1 MKKYPKVNYIGNK
14 AKVADWI
21 IEKLPINNGL
31 VLDLF
36 CGGCSMSY
44 ALKKRGFCVYSN
56 DILYSNFALAKA
68 LIENQNDILELSD
81 IDLESFFNNR
91 EFVKLKWMID
101 FLYFDYEV
109 RELASLIGYAK
120 TLKEYKNYIFLS
132 LLRRSM
138 IRKIPYS
145 RMTIKWEEI
154 VKFRD
159 EELSYQK
166 YKRRRAYHNQP
177 FLTHIQNELSDYNS
191 AVFDSGVKNKA
202 FQKDC
207 IELLKFLQTQN
218 EKVDLI
224 YIDPPYP
231 STMNNYVGFYGGF
244 DKMLDRECKH
254 FLDFTH
260 KDSFLDSLQKI
271 VLESKIISG
280 FLAISLNNK
289 CNPNVN
295 EIQNVLKGYCK
306 KIDIF
311 ETSHTYK
318 VTGKK
323 NKNTHN
329 ELLMICEFGG

>member
-1 MKKYPKVNYIGNK
+1 MNKYPKVNYIGNK
-14 AKVADWI
+14 VKVAEWI
-21 IEKLPINNGL
+21 IEKLPIKQGL

-44 ALKKRGFCVYSN
+44 ALKQSGFCVYSN
-56 DILYSNFALAKA
+56 DILYSSFALAKA
-68 LIENQNDILELSD
+68 LIENQSDMLELNG
-81 IDLESFFNNR
+81 IDLESFFDNKELLR
-91 EFVKLKWMID
+91 LEWMVNY
-101 FLYFDYEV
+101 LYFDYEV
-109 RELASLIGYAK
+109 RELVSLINYAK
-120 TLKEYKNYIFLS
+120 TLTEYKNYIFLS

-177 FLTHIQNELSDYNS
+177 FLAHIKKELNDYNS
-191 AVFDSGVKNKA
+191 AIFNNGLENKA

-207 IELLKFLQTQN
+207 VELLDFLQSQN
-218 EKVDLI
+218 KKIDLV

-244 DKMLDRECKH
+244 DKMLSMECKN

-260 KDSFLDSLQKI
+260 KDYFLHSLEK
-271 VLESKIISG
+271 VVAKSKSISRYI
-280 FLAISLNNK
+280 AISLNNR
-289 CNPNVN
+289 CNPSADTIRPTLN
-295 EIQNVLKGYCK
+295 KYCK
-306 KIDIF
+306 NIDMF
-311 ETSHTYK
+311 ETTHIYK

-323 NKNTHN
+323 NKNIHN
-329 ELLMICEFGG
+329 EILMICEFGG

>member
-14 AKVADWI
+14 VKVAEWI
-21 IEKLPINNGL
+21 IDKLPIKQGL

-44 ALKKRGFCVYSN
+44 ALKQNGFCVYSN

-68 LIENQNDILELSD
+68 LIENQNDILEIGL
-81 IDLESFFNNR
+81 IDLKSFFSDKDFAN
-91 EFVKLKWMID
+91 LQWMINY
-101 FLYFDYEV
+101 LYFDYEV
-109 RELASLIGYAK
+109 RELVSLINYAK
-120 TLKEYKNYIFLS
+120 TLTEYKKYIFLS

-177 FLTHIQNELSDYNS
+177 FLLHIQKELNDYNS
-191 AVFDSGVKNKA
+191 AVFDNRLKNKA
-202 FQKDC
+202 FQQDC
-207 IELLKFLQTQN
+207 IELLDFLQSQN
-218 EKVDLI
+218 QKIDLV

-244 DKMLDRECKH
+244 DKMFGKECKH
-254 FLDFTH
+254 FVDFTH
-260 KDSFLDSLQKI
+260 KDSFLDSLEKI
-271 VLESKIISG
+271 VSKSKIISKY
-280 FLAISLNNK
+280 LAISLNNR
-289 CNPNVN
+289 CNPSV
-295 EIQNVLKGYCK
+295 EKIQYVLNGYCN
-306 KIDIF
+306 KIDVF
-311 ETSHTYK
+311 ETTHTYK

-323 NKNTHN
+323 NKNIHN
-329 ELLMICEFGG
+329 EILMVCQFEG